1 MSIRSFF
8 AVDIKEKSIVDQIKQ
23 IQNELAL
30 PNTRINFVT
39 PENLHLTLKFLG
51 NIDENI
57 LTDLEKEAKKISFS
71 NFDIEFIGMGCL
83 PSFSYI
89 NAIYIGISKGFEQ
102 LASIAKQ
109 LNSLSNQFNFKK
121 ETRPYRA
128 HLTIG
133 RLKRVGD
140 KNQLIEKIK
149 SYKEHNFGNVSINEF
164 ILKKSELKPDGPVY
178 NTIFQVKGKE

>member
-30 PNTRINFVT
+30 PDTRINFVA
-39 PENLHLTLKFLG
+39 PKNLHLTLKFLG

-57 LTDLEKEAKKISFS
+57 LTDLEKEANKISFS
-71 NFDIEFIGMGCL
+71 NFDIEFVGMGCL

-89 NAIYIGISKGFEQ
+89 NAIYVGISKGFEQ

-109 LNSLSNQFNFKK
+109 LNSLSSQFNFKK

-140 KNQLIEKIK
+140 KNKLIEKIK

-164 ILKKSELKPDGPVY
+164 ILKKSDLRPDGPVY
-178 NTIFQVKGKE
+178 SALFQVKGKE